1 MPDQATLMLFTAAAL
16 ILVVTPGPAVI
27 YIIARSVDQGRLAG
41 LLSVLGI
48 GIGTL
53 IHVAAAAL
61 GLSALLVSSAA
72 VFNLVK
78 YLGAAYLMYLGVRKL
93 MESDQPLDLA
103 STEPQALSSVF
114 VQGIMVNVL
123 NPKVAL
129 FILAF
134 LPQFIDTSRG
144 PAATQVLLLGTLL
157 VTVGFLSD
165 GTYALLAGSA
175 GSWLKR
181 NRAFARSQRYIAGGS
196 YIALG
201 LVAAVSGSRQH

>member
-1 MPDQATLMLFTAAAL
+1 MPDHATLTLFVAAAL

-41 LLSVLGI
+41 LVSVFGI
-48 GIGTL
+48 GLGTL

-72 VFNLVK
+72 AFNTVK
-78 YLGAAYLMYLGVRKL
+78 FLGAAYLVYLGVRKL
-93 MESDQPLDLA
+93 MERDQPFDLA
-103 STEPQALSSVF
+103 LTESQGLSQVF

-129 FILAF
+129 FVLAF
-134 LPQFIDTSRG
+134 LPQFIDPSRG
-144 PAATQVLLLGTLL
+144 PAAPQVLLLGTLL
-157 VTVGFLSD
+157 VCVGFISD
-165 GTYALLAGSA
+165 GTYAMLAGSA
-175 GSWLKR
+175 GSWLRR
-181 NRAFARSQRYIAGGS
+181 NRTFARSQRYIAGDS

-201 LVAAVSGSRQH
+201 LAAAVSGSRQR